1 MANHVLIKIKDL
13 EDSTWDQEFLL
24 YKEIYN
30 ELKPLI
36 DKIYD
41 LYGDGS
47 PIPDFKGINRSLV
60 LGYVNGDISW
70 YNFLTELFSEYSIRY
85 EFVTYDA

>member
-1 MANHVLIKIKDL
+1 MANHVLIKVKDL
-13 EDSTWDQEFLL
+13 EDPMWDQEFLL
-24 YKEIYN
+24 RKEIYN
-30 ELKPLI
+30 ELKPSI

-47 PIPDFKGINRSLV
+47 PIPDFKGIKRSLV
-60 LGYVNGDISW
+60 FGYVNGDISW
-70 YNFLTELFSEYSIRY
+70 YNFLTELFSEYSMVC